1 MRILKGFLYWLPRV
15 LAGFAVILAILI
27 GTGVV
32 NARVVLSDSMEPVMY
47 KNDVVLGL
55 GWLKPQPGDIAI
67 YQERDA
73 QGVVRQDVV
82 HRVITLSA
90 AGEYMFKGDNNQ
102 SSDALLVPK
111 DDVKGVILMKI
122 PGIGSLMNPL
132 GALQIVGI
140 IGGIWAIAFG
150 FTTLRK
156 NKHVSD
162 ES

>member
-1 MRILKGFLYWLPRV
+1 
-15 LAGFAVILAILI
+15 
-27 GTGVV
+27 
-32 NARVVLSDSMEPVMY
+32 
-47 KNDVVLGL
+47 
-55 GWLKPQPGDIAI
+55 
-67 YQERDA
+67 
-73 QGVVRQDVV
+73 
-82 HRVITLSA
+82 
-90 AGEYMFKGDNNQ
+90 MFKGDNNQ

-150 FTTLRK
+150 ITTLKK